1 MITTIS
7 LVVLMVTYLISWVMY
22 QKHQFLERDLF
33 KSDPQTAYNIHNKK
47 WHFWKGINQL
57 CVYGMVFLGFGF
69 KMMMIFAVLFWAGFD
84 LFVNKIVL
92 NRPWLFVGT
101 TADTDLFIRKVS
113 DKIHIKPEYT
123 SLLIKV
129 AVLLATLIL
138 L

>member
-1 MITTIS
+1 MITTA
-7 LVVLMVTYLISWVMY
+7 LVILMITYLVSWVIY
-22 QKHQFLERDLF
+22 QKHQFLERDLY
-33 KSDPQTAYNIHNKK
+33 STDGHNAYENNKK
-47 WHFWKGINQL
+47 WHFWKGVNQL
-57 CVYGMVFLGFGF
+57 CVYGIVFLGFGF

-84 LFVNKIVL
+84 LFCNKIVL

-113 DKIHIKPEYT
+113 NIIHIKPEYT

-129 AVLLATLIL
+129 VILLATIIL

>member
-1 MITTIS
+1 MITTA
-7 LVVLMVTYLISWVMY
+7 LVVLMVAYLVSWVMY
-22 QKHQFLERDLF
+22 QKYQFKERDLY
-33 KSDPQTAYNIHNKK
+33 STDGHNAYENNKK
-47 WHFWKGINQL
+47 WHFWKGINQI

-101 TADTDLFIRKVS
+101 TADTDKFIRKVS

-123 SLLIKV
+123 SLLIKI
-129 AVLLATLIL
+129 AVLACTIIFL
-138 L
+138 

>member
-1 MITTIS
+1 MITLS
-7 LVVLMVTYLISWVMY
+7 LVVLMIAYLVSWVMY
-22 QKHQFLERDLF
+22 QKYQFLERDLY
-33 KSDPQTAYNIHNKK
+33 STDSYNAYENNKK
-47 WHFWKGINQL
+47 WHFWKGINQI

-101 TADTDLFIRKVS
+101 TADTDKFIRKVS

-129 AVLLATLIL
+129 AILICTIIFL
-138 L
+138 

>member
-1 MITTIS
+1 MITTA
-7 LVVLMVTYLISWVMY
+7 LVILMIAYLVSWVMY
-22 QKHQFLERDLF
+22 QKYQFLERDLYS
-33 KSDPQTAYNIHNKK
+33 KDSHNAYENNKK
-47 WHFWKGINQL
+47 WHFWKGINQI

-101 TADTDLFIRKVS
+101 TADTDKFIRKVS

-123 SLLIKV
+123 SLLIKIT
-129 AVLLATLIL
+129 VLACTIIFL
-138 L
+138 

>member
-1 MITTIS
+1 MITTA
-7 LVVLMVTYLISWVMY
+7 LVILMVAYLVSWVMY
-22 QKHQFLERDLF
+22 QKYQFLERDLY
-33 KSDPQTAYNIHNKK
+33 STDSYNAYENNKK

-92 NRPWLFVGT
+92 NRPWLSVGK
-101 TADTDLFIRKVS
+101 TADTDKFIRKVS

-129 AVLLATLIL
+129 AILICTIIFL
-138 L
+138 

>member
-1 MITTIS
+1 MITTA
-7 LVVLMVTYLISWVMY
+7 LVILMVAYLVSWVMY
-22 QKHQFLERDLF
+22 QKYQFLERDLY
-33 KSDPQTAYNIHNKK
+33 STDSYNAYENNKK
-47 WHFWKGINQL
+47 WHFWKGINQI

-101 TADTDLFIRKVS
+101 TADTDKFIRKVS

-129 AVLLATLIL
+129 AILICTIIFL
-138 L
+138 

>member
-1 MITTIS
+1 MITTA
-7 LVVLMVTYLISWVMY
+7 LVILMVAYLVSWVMY

-33 KSDPQTAYNIHNKK
+33 KSDPQVAYQTHNKG

-84 LFVNKIVL
+84 LFCNKIVL

-113 DKIHIKPEYT
+113 NKIHLKPEYS

-129 AVLLATLIL
+129 IILACTIIFL
-138 L
+138 